1 MELQNLESS
10 SLEETERIRT
20 LKELYQLVLD
30 NFDKSDILA
39 QGICIKIT
47 ELCSNSMISD
57 SEYYFLIKNLDKNK
71 PKWYNSKFW
80 WNLNYIES
88 PGWWWKLT
96 EEGNEQRK
104 LFLQHLIKKYS

>member
-10 SLEETERIRT
+10 SIEETETIKP
-20 LKELYQLVLD
+20 LNELYQLVLD
-30 NFDKSDILA
+30 NFDLYDKW
-39 QGICIKIT
+39 GICIKICRLYKHNIISNY
-47 ELCSNSMISD
+47 ELD
-57 SEYYFLIKNLDKNK
+57 LLLENLDKNK

-80 WNLNYIES
+80 WNKHFSLGAY
-88 PGWWWKLT
+88 WWKLT